1 MADRYRHSLR
11 IRYGECDMQ
20 GVVFNANYLAYV
32 DDAVDTWVR
41 ERLGHFEDFGFD
53 FMLKKATFEWQG
65 PATFGDTI
73 DLDLAVDRWGNSS
86 FDVGVEGTAGGR
98 PVFTATVVY
107 VSVVPKKNT
116 PTPVPAAVREALSR

>member
-41 ERLGHFEDFGFD
+41 ERLGSFEELGFD
-53 FMLKKATFEWQG
+53 FMLKKATFEWQTA
-65 PATFGDTI
+65 ATFGDTL
-73 DLDLAVDRWGNSS
+73 DLDLAVCRWGKTS
-86 FDVGVEGTAGGR
+86 FDVEVVGTAGGK
-98 PVFTATVVY
+98 PVITATVVY
-107 VSVVPKKNT
+107 VSVVPKQNT
-116 PTPVPAAVREALSR
+116 PTSVPAEVREALSR

>member
-1 MADRYRHSLR
+1 
-11 IRYGECDMQ
+11 MQ

-41 ERLGHFEDFGFD
+41 ERLGHFEDLGFD

-65 PATFGDTI
+65 PATFGDMI
-73 DLDLAVDRWGNSS
+73 DLDLAIDRWGSSS
-86 FDVGVEGTAGGR
+86 FDVGVEGTAAGR

-107 VSVVPKKNT
+107 VSVVPKENT
-116 PTPVPAAVREALSR
+116 PTPVPASVREALSH